1 MSTTERFPLTAEVV
15 SAITSSLVLDEVL
28 ASVAK
33 RTAEVLDLW
42 ECDIYEYRA
51 DRRRHGQP
59 GPVGSAAPPGRRR
72 VGGLQDTISR
82 SGRPFAA

>member
-1 MSTTERFPLTAEVV
+1 MSIMERFPLTAEVV

-42 ECDIYEYRA
+42 ECNIYEYRA
-51 DRRRHGQP
+51 AEDVTVNQALWARQLHP
-59 GPVGSAAPPGRRR
+59 ADAEWVGCN
-72 VGGLQDTISR
+72 TISR
-82 SGRPFAA
+82 SGRPFGA